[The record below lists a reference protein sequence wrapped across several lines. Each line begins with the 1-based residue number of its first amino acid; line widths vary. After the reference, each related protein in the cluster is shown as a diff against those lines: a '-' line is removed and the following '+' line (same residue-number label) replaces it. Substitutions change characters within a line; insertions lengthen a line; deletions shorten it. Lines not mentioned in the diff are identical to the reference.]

1 MLNLQFPSNMQSSSK
16 SSPQA
21 KASENRK
28 RGQYISAACAAC
40 RKAKVRCDGRTP
52 CCNCEKRSAQC
63 HYPPSRLRICN
74 EGKRGGR
81 GRYGRNRSPNKN
93 LLALSL
99 QRQATLPEGQSSLV
113 ASQILNRTDWNSC
126 EDYFPCLR
134 GLTMEDERIPDEG
147 KLGSAFLSLP
157 LPGFCGPSS
166 SNFGFSMAEFILQ
179 HLMADTI
186 YTDNDGKS
194 ASVNIQVSSDERSC
208 LNSEQAVPFPTNFD
222 LCQTMELEEAL
233 RLLGVYHEVF
243 GVLHPFLHMATLR
256 RQACKL
262 WGELQPVPSSQS
274 TRYSPSQDAHV
285 VKLAIAIALLCESGG
300 RHPTATAIYQS
311 MQVIVVQS
319 VLGLSFELGRLVL
332 LVLIGV
338 YHWYQGDYRL
348 SSRFLAVAVRL
359 IFETGLQKK
368 QILLRHFP
376 LKSEREMATLLVY
389 TSIVLDHQMSFA
401 AGLPTTFR
409 DGNIEIP
416 DVSGSPYLRA
426 MTSYVA
432 FGSRHWNSVVD
443 NHGEIKAAFD
453 DEAFDRLDDEVNR
466 WPKTFSSDLQPT
478 NLEARLLQ
486 FVSGEVPDKARAPLI
501 ASTILYLRANQIRIL
516 VMRPILFSKYSILNH
531 SHRVAGL
538 IEIAQDTIHKLVQLD
553 RCSDLYRKHQV
564 TLNHFLSS
572 ATSVFFLALAQ
583 RGRLEKQGIESTLST
598 SFSQTSL
605 RETLFRAFDLI
616 RSYSSMS
623 PASQRL
629 WDSFSVPRSLLIT
642 YGLLKRPN
650 SHDEE
655 NNLFDDIHS
664 SNLSRISA
672 DPRPVG
678 ETRVRDQESCLQS
691 ELPVANTTM
700 NHTISVPQEEFC
712 ISDFLIGSTY
722 EDSPSIDG
730 ELFYAEDNQGDLLNN
745 IF

>member
-1 MLNLQFPSNMQSSSK
+1 MQPSSK
-16 SSPQA
+16 PRRHA
-21 KASENRK
+21 RVSENRK

-52 CCNCEKRSAQC
+52 CCHCEKRSAQC
-63 HYPPSRLRICN
+63 HYPPSRARMCT
-74 EGKRGGR
+74 EGKRGER
-81 GRYGRNRSPNKN
+81 SHHGRNRSPNKN

-99 QRQATLPEGQSSLV
+99 QRQATTPLEAQASLID
-113 ASQILNRTDWNSC
+113 SQIPNRTDWNFRG
-126 EDYFPCLR
+126 DYFPCLR
-134 GLTMEDERIPDEG
+134 GLSVEDERISDEG
-147 KLGSAFLSLP
+147 KLGTAFLSLP
-157 LPGFCGPSS
+157 LPSFCGPSS
-166 SNFGFSMAEFILQ
+166 SDFGFSMAEFILQ
-179 HLMADTI
+179 HLMEDSV
-186 YTDNDGKS
+186 YTDNDGRS
-194 ASVNIQVSSDERSC
+194 ALAKIQVSSDDRSS
-208 LNSEQAVPFPTNFD
+208 LNSEQAVPSPTNFD

-243 GVLHPFLHMATLR
+243 GILHPFLDMATLR
-256 RQACKL
+256 RQANVL
-262 WGELQPVPSSQS
+262 WGALKPVPSSQP
-274 TRYSPSQDAHV
+274 TLYPPSQDNHV

-300 RHPTATAIYQS
+300 CHPTATAIYQS
-311 MQVIVVQS
+311 MQIIVVQS
-319 VLGLSFELGRLVL
+319 VLGFSFDLGRLVL

-359 IFETGLQKK
+359 IFETGMQKK

-409 DGNIEIP
+409 DRNIEIP
-416 DVSGSPYLRA
+416 DVPGSPYLRA
-426 MTSYVA
+426 MTSYVD

-466 WPKTFSSDLQPT
+466 WPKTFCFDLQPR

-486 FVSGEVPDKARAPLI
+486 FVSGEVPDKARGPLI

-516 VMRPILFSKYSILNH
+516 VMRPILFSLRSILDH
-531 SHRVAGL
+531 SHRVADL
-538 IEIAQDTIHKLVQLD
+538 IEIAQDTIYKLVQLD

-564 TLNHFLSS
+564 ILNHFLSS

-583 RGRLEKQGIESTLST
+583 SCRLEKQGIDHTAST
-598 SFSQTSL
+598 SLSPTSL

-642 YGLLKRPN
+642 YGLLKRPS
-650 SHDEE
+650 SHDDES
-655 NNLFDDIHS
+655 NSFDDVHS
-664 SNLSRISA
+664 SNVSHILVYSEPAEEACVA
-672 DPRPVG
+672 DKENV
-678 ETRVRDQESCLQS
+678 LQP
-691 ELPVANTTM
+691 ELPTANSTTDHDI
-700 NHTISVPQEEFC
+700 NAPQEEFY
-712 ISDFLIGSTY
+712 ISDFLIDSRYDGSLNI
-722 EDSPSIDG
+722 EG
-730 ELFYAEDNQGDLLNN
+730 GLFYSEDNQEDLLNN
-745 IF
+745 LFQ

>member
-1 MLNLQFPSNMQSSSK
+1 MQPPSKPRSY
-16 SSPQA
+16 A
-21 KASENRK
+21 RALENRK

-52 CCNCEKRSAQC
+52 CWNCEKRSTQC
-63 HYPPSRLRICN
+63 HYPPSRHRICN
-74 EGKRGGR
+74 EGKRGEKSHCGS
-81 GRYGRNRSPNKN
+81 NRSPNKN
-93 LLALSL
+93 LLTLSL
-99 QRQATLPEGQSSLV
+99 QRQATTPLEGRSPLID
-113 ASQILNRTDWNSC
+113 SQITNWIDRNSHGG
-126 EDYFPCLR
+126 YFPRLR
-134 GLTMEDERIPDEG
+134 GLSVEDERLSNAG

-157 LPGFCGPSS
+157 LPSFCGPSS
-166 SNFGFSMAEFILQ
+166 SSFGFSMAEFILQ
-179 HLMADTI
+179 HLMEDTV
-186 YTDNDGKS
+186 YTDNDGRS
-194 ASVNIQVSSDERSC
+194 ALANIQVSSDERTC
-208 LNSEQAVPFPTNFD
+208 LNSEQAVPIPTNFD

-243 GVLHPFLHMATLR
+243 GVLHPFLDMAALR
-256 RQACKL
+256 RQANIL
-262 WGELQPVPSSQS
+262 WGASPPVLSNP
-274 TRYSPSQDAHV
+274 RKPSQDNDV

-300 RHPTATAIYQS
+300 CHPTATAIYQG
-311 MQVIVVQS
+311 MQAIVVES

-359 IFETGLQKK
+359 IFETGMQKK

-409 DGNIEIP
+409 DANIEIP
-416 DVSGSPYLRA
+416 DVSDSPYLRA
-426 MTSYVA
+426 MTSYVD
-432 FGSRHWNSVVD
+432 FGARHWNSVVD
-443 NHGEIKAAFD
+443 NHGEIKSAFD

-466 WPKTFSSDLQPT
+466 WPKTFCPDLQPQ

-486 FVSGEVPDKARAPLI
+486 FVSGEDPDKARAPLI

-516 VMRPILFSKYSILNH
+516 VMRPILFSLCSILNH
-531 SHRVAGL
+531 GHRVASL

-564 TLNHFLSS
+564 ILNHFLSS
-572 ATSVFFLALAQ
+572 ATSVLFLALTQ
-583 RGRLEKQGIESTLST
+583 SGRLEKQGIDSTLST
-598 SFSQTSL
+598 SLSQTSL

-623 PASQRL
+623 SASQRL

-642 YGLLKRPN
+642 YGLLKRPS
-650 SHDEE
+650 SHDDE
-655 NNLFDDIHS
+655 NNLFDDIRS
-664 SNLSRISA
+664 SNLSHISA
-672 DPRPVG
+672 DPEPVG
-678 ETRVRDQESCLQS
+678 EACDADQENFLQS
-691 ELPVANTTM
+691 ELPAANSTM
-700 NHTISVPQEEFC
+700 GHIINPSQEEFC
-712 ISDFLIGSTY
+712 ISDFLIDSRY
-722 EDSPSIDG
+722 EASLNIG
-730 ELFYAEDNQGDLLNN
+730 RGLFYAEDNQEDLLHNM
-745 IF
+745 FQ